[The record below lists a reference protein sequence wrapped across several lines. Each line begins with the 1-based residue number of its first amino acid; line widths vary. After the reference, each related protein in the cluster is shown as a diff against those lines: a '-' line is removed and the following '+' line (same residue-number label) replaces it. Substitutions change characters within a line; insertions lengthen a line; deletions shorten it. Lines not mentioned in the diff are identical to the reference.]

1 MENRNLTC
9 IGCPLGCAITVT
21 TENGQILSVSGHT
34 CKRGELYAR
43 EEVTAPRRIVTS
55 TVRVTGGTRPVIS
68 VKTVPAIPK
77 EQIFSCMDEIRRLC
91 VQAPVH
97 IGDELLTDIAG
108 SGSRLIATSSA
119 EALT

>member
-1 MENRNLTC
+1 MESRNLTC

-21 TENGQILSVSGHT
+21 TENRLILSVSGHT

-97 IGDELLTDIAG
+97 IGDVVIKNILGLDSDVIVTKNIEKV
-108 SGSRLIATSSA
+108 
-119 EALT
+119 